1 LIELP
6 DTPGSAALDA
16 TMILKQLRIARH
28 LSQEQL
34 AQMSGLNV
42 RTIQRVESGHNAS
55 LETLK
60 CLASALEVDIE
71 TLNQEVYTMDKH
83 TVGWQNLPLWL
94 KGWFFLNFLSVR
106 TRRVVAKRIHVIS
119 HLFAF
124 LFCALGFVNEAALA
138 GGLILLANAHLFAL
152 LLWQGDHYGIWYDNE
167 EATT

>member
-1 LIELP
+1 
-6 DTPGSAALDA
+6 
-16 TMILKQLRIARH
+16 MILKQLRIGRH

-71 TLNQEVYTMDKH
+71 TLNQEAYTMDKD
-83 TVGWQNLPLWL
+83 TAGWQNLPFWL
-94 KGWFFLNFLSVR
+94 KCWFFLNFLSVR
-106 TRRVVAKRIHVIS
+106 TRRAVARRIHILS
-119 HLFAF
+119 HLFGF
-124 LFCALGFVNEAALA
+124 SFCAFGFVNEAALA
-138 GGLILLANAHLFAL
+138 GGLILLANAYLFAL
-152 LLWQGDHYGIWYDNE
+152 LMWQGDKYGIWYDPQ